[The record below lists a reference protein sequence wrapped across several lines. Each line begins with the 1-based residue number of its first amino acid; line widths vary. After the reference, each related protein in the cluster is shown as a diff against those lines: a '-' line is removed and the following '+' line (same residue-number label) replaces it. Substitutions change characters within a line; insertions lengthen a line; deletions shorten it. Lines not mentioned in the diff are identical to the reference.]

1 MQGGALKG
9 CAGAEE
15 TINAITTRCDRRRRQ
30 PGQRQG
36 HVGAAPQIAGKQCI
50 PQAEPE
56 ACNELKA
63 AQDGKGGPAPPL
75 PRQMPQEGGRLLL
88 LLLRP
93 LACAR
98 ENPDRNYFSA
108 APHLVPN

>member
-1 MQGGALKG
+1 MRLPHAATVVGGSRVNGKD
-9 CAGAEE
+9 
-15 TINAITTRCDRRRRQ
+15 TSRQ
-30 PGQRQG
+30 PPRS
-36 HVGAAPQIAGKQCI
+36 PGKQCI
-50 PQAEPE
+50 PQVEPE

-63 AQDGKGGPAPPL
+63 AQDGKGGAAPPL
-75 PRQMPQEGGRLLL
+75 PRQMPEEGGRLLLL

-108 APHLVPN
+108 APHAVPN